1 MTNSVD
7 STQPAYSLRTK
18 LVAALIL
25 CTILGG
31 FAFFFVVVDLH
42 LIPRAKTARRI
53 LESLGYTQ
61 VRITGVNPL
70 RCAEDDV
77 FRTGFEAVSFAGKP
91 VRGTVCQGW
100 FKGATVR
107 LR

>member
-1 MTNSVD
+1 MTDDLN
-7 STQPAYSLRTK
+7 TAEPIYPLRTK
-18 LVAALIL
+18 LAVRLIL
-25 CTILGG
+25 FTILGW
-31 FAFFFVVVDLH
+31 FAFFFVVEDLH
-42 LIPRAKTARRI
+42 LVPRPKTAKRI
-53 LESLGYTQ
+53 LESLGYSQ

-70 RCAEDDV
+70 RCADDDV
-77 FRTGFEAVSFAGKP
+77 FRTGFEAVSFAGKL

>member
-1 MTNSVD
+1 MISD
-7 STQPAYSLRTK
+7 YLLRTRI
-18 LVAALIL
+18 AAFTLL
-25 CTILGG
+25 FAILGW
-31 FAFFFVVVDLH
+31 FAFFFVVEDLY
-42 LIPRAKTARRI
+42 LVPRPKTAKRV

-70 RCAEDDV
+70 RCADDDV

-91 VRGTVCQGW
+91 VRGPVCQGW

>member
-1 MTNSVD
+1 MIRD
-7 STQPAYSLRTK
+7 YPLRTR
-18 LVAALIL
+18 LAAFGIL
-25 CTILGG
+25 LTIAGW
-31 FAFFFVVVDLH
+31 FAFFFVVEDLH
-42 LIPRAKTARRI
+42 LMPRPKTARRV
-53 LESLGYTQ
+53 LESLGYTR
-61 VRITGVNPL
+61 VRITGVDPL
-70 RCAEDDV
+70 RCADDDV

>member
-1 MTNSVD
+1 M
-7 STQPAYSLRTK
+7 RGK
-18 LVAALIL
+18 LGAWVVLL
-25 CTILGG
+25 TIVGI
-31 FAFFFVVVDLH
+31 FAFFFVVEDLH
-42 LIPRAKTARRI
+42 LMPRPKTSRRI

-70 RCAEDDV
+70 RCADDDV

-91 VRGTVCQGW
+91 VRGTVCMGW